1 MQKPTQAH
9 IALLGANLFYGIGFS
24 VAKMVMP
31 SLIQPS
37 AFILIRVV
45 CAAILFWASWFFGKN
60 FRATIARK
68 DWLRL
73 FVCAMF
79 GVVINMLLFFKGLS
93 LTSPIHGSLMMLS
106 TPVLVTLLASAI
118 AAERITSNKII
129 GLLIAVA
136 GAIILILSRSTEAI
150 AVNAPLGDL
159 YIFINA
165 CSYALYLVLVKPLMQ
180 QYRPIIIIRWIFLIG
195 SVFVIPFGWSDLQ
208 QITASSFATA
218 DWLAVIFIV
227 LGVTFCTYLWN
238 IFAIQHLSSSIAG
251 AYIYLQPL
259 FAALIS
265 VFFFGEQFTLQ
276 KLVAAVLIFSGV
288 ALATRAKLQVVK

>member
-1 MQKPTQAH
+1 MQKTTQAH

-195 SVFVIPFGWSDLQ
+195 SVFVIPFGWNDFQ
-208 QITASSFATA
+208 QIAASSFATA

-265 VFFFGEQFTLQ
+265 VVFFGEQFTLQ
-276 KLVAAVLIFSGV
+276 KLIAAVLIFSGV
-288 ALATRAKLQVVK
+288 AIATRAKLQVVK